1 MQIPP
6 PTYSDPSQMYNLPPI
21 NPGAFGALPQEGPPQ
36 EGGQP
41 QAGGPPPPGGE
52 APMDMNKYLI
62 DKVIEIKRRMTGEG
76 GGVGALSAISN
87 AMTGGQPQA
96 GPPQPQQAPTP
107 APEQMRA

>member
-6 PTYSDPSQMYNLPPI
+6 PTYSDPSPMYNLPPI

-36 EGGQP
+36 E
-41 QAGGPPPPGGE
+41 GPPPPGGE

>member
-6 PTYSDPSQMYNLPPI
+6 PTYSDPSPMYNLPPI
-21 NPGAFGALPQEGPPQ
+21 NPGAFGALPQ

-62 DKVIEIKRRMTGEG
+62 DKVMEIKRRMTGEG
-76 GGVGALSAISN
+76 GMGALGAISN
-87 AMTGGQPQA
+87 AMTQGQ
-96 GPPQPQQAPTP
+96 PQPQQAPTP
-107 APEQMRA
+107 EQMRA